1 MNWELVSSE
10 RTPQLFLHGAVST
23 MLLFGFLKGKNMIP
37 HYAFDPALSPELE
50 MHIHQEALHLHLTAV
65 SSSTQ

>member
-1 MNWELVSSE
+1 
-10 RTPQLFLHGAVST
+10 